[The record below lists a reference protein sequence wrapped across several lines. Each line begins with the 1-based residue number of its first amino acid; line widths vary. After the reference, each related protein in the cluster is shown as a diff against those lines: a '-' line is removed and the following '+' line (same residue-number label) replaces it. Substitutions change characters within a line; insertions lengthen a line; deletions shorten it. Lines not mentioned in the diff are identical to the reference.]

1 MYVHVSGLVYMSH
14 HMCWTPSSLCVFLS
28 ELYLSYVCAG
38 EAEEKNHRRD
48 VGGGDGT
55 KPK

>member
-1 MYVHVSGLVYMSH
+1 MFVVSGLVCYMSH
-14 HMCWTPSSLCVFLS
+14 HMCWTPFSLCVFLS
-28 ELYLSYVCAG
+28 ELYSSYG
-38 EAEEKNHRRD
+38 EAEEKNDKRD

>member
-1 MYVHVSGLVYMSH
+1 MFVVSGFICYMSH
-14 HMCWTPSSLCVFLS
+14 HMCWTPFSLCVFLS

-38 EAEEKNHRRD
+38 EAEEKNDRRD
-48 VGGGDGT
+48 VGDGT